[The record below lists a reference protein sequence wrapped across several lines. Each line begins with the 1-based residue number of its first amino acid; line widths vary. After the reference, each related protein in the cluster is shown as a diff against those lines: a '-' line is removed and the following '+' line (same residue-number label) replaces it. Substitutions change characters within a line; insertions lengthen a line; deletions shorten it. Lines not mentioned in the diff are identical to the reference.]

1 MLGIE
6 RLLRWMLR
14 EALQVQR
21 SNVRFSASAIELRGF
36 VLLPRFVNALL
47 KAAGVGGEVVLEHG
61 SARLLVIAMPWAPA
75 LPSGGRIEIRG
86 LTLTLAP
93 PPNPP
98 DVTTATVTTA
108 TVTTATV
115 TTATVTTATV
125 TTATATTATTTTA
138 ATTSATPTP
147 TIEASPIETSPV
159 PPPRAWSEAA
169 AAAAADGR
177 IDTNEEMAIQ
187 RIAERLESSAT
198 FSPATPP
205 EPGREQ
211 SGLEALV
218 ALCWRLLRS
227 VRLVALDTT
236 VRLRGGGAPHP
247 RAEIKGEV
255 KGEVKG
261 DFTPPP
267 LVELNVSLLELRETG
282 ATERPALADRGSA
295 EGDSLCIRLS
305 VADAA
310 LSLREGPTCAVGGSD
325 GILDG
330 VSDSVSVLRV
340 AQSETGDAA
349 ASLVVCMTT
358 KEGGRATA
366 IETEIAIS
374 RMAAVATVME
384 LSQISAALSS
394 LLSPQTRLPSSM
406 GASSRGA
413 SALMLPVASVGV
425 ATPEV
430 CAALAETA
438 RLIGK
443 LQMEAALEEGEGAS
457 DESQPSRAAIEP
469 AADEQRRSMIVRV
482 AHAQLALLQ
491 READPPTHGR
501 DPASEG
507 RVPASGGGETPS
519 ERGGLLLIVTMH
531 GGMLQSD
538 GGSKLRGGSSA
549 NGGDLRHECQAL
561 QLTERCD
568 APHPP
573 TP

>member
-108 TVTTATV
+108 TVTTAT
-115 TTATVTTATV
+115 
-125 TTATATTATTTTA
+125 ATTATTTTA

-147 TIEASPIETSPV
+147 TTEASPIETSPV

-236 VRLRGGGAPHP
+236 VRLRGGGRLTPG
-247 RAEIKGEV
+247 RRSKERSKGRS
-255 KGEVKG
+255 KGIS
-261 DFTPPP
+261 PPP
-267 LVELNVSLLELRETG
+267 H
-282 ATERPALADRGSA
+282 
-295 EGDSLCIRLS
+295 
-305 VADAA
+305 
-310 LSLREGPTCAVGGSD
+310 
-325 GILDG
+325 
-330 VSDSVSVLRV
+330 
-340 AQSETGDAA
+340 
-349 ASLVVCMTT
+349 
-358 KEGGRATA
+358 
-366 IETEIAIS
+366 
-374 RMAAVATVME
+374 
-384 LSQISAALSS
+384 LSS
-394 LLSPQTRLPSSM
+394 ST
-406 GASSRGA
+406 
-413 SALMLPVASVGV
+413 
-425 ATPEV
+425 
-430 CAALAETA
+430 
-438 RLIGK
+438 
-443 LQMEAALEEGEGAS
+443 
-457 DESQPSRAAIEP
+457 
-469 AADEQRRSMIVRV
+469 
-482 AHAQLALLQ
+482 
-491 READPPTHGR
+491 
-501 DPASEG
+501 
-507 RVPASGGGETPS
+507 
-519 ERGGLLLIVTMH
+519 
-531 GGMLQSD
+531 
-538 GGSKLRGGSSA
+538 
-549 NGGDLRHECQAL
+549 
-561 QLTERCD
+561 
-568 APHPP
+568 
-573 TP
+573 

>member
-98 DVTTATVTTA
+98 D
-108 TVTTATV
+108 V

-236 VRLRGGGAPHP
+236 VRLRGGGRLTPG
-247 RAEIKGEV
+247 RRSKERSKGRS
-255 KGEVKG
+255 KGIS
-261 DFTPPP
+261 PPP
-267 LVELNVSLLELRETG
+267 H
-282 ATERPALADRGSA
+282 
-295 EGDSLCIRLS
+295 
-305 VADAA
+305 
-310 LSLREGPTCAVGGSD
+310 
-325 GILDG
+325 
-330 VSDSVSVLRV
+330 
-340 AQSETGDAA
+340 
-349 ASLVVCMTT
+349 
-358 KEGGRATA
+358 
-366 IETEIAIS
+366 
-374 RMAAVATVME
+374 
-384 LSQISAALSS
+384 LSS
-394 LLSPQTRLPSSM
+394 ST
-406 GASSRGA
+406 
-413 SALMLPVASVGV
+413 
-425 ATPEV
+425 
-430 CAALAETA
+430 
-438 RLIGK
+438 
-443 LQMEAALEEGEGAS
+443 
-457 DESQPSRAAIEP
+457 
-469 AADEQRRSMIVRV
+469 
-482 AHAQLALLQ
+482 
-491 READPPTHGR
+491 
-501 DPASEG
+501 
-507 RVPASGGGETPS
+507 
-519 ERGGLLLIVTMH
+519 
-531 GGMLQSD
+531 
-538 GGSKLRGGSSA
+538 
-549 NGGDLRHECQAL
+549 
-561 QLTERCD
+561 
-568 APHPP
+568 
-573 TP
+573 

>member
-98 DVTTATVTTA
+98 DVTTA

-236 VRLRGGGAPHP
+236 VRLRGGGRLTPG
-247 RAEIKGEV
+247 RRSKERSKGRS
-255 KGEVKG
+255 KGIS
-261 DFTPPP
+261 PPP
-267 LVELNVSLLELRETG
+267 H
-282 ATERPALADRGSA
+282 
-295 EGDSLCIRLS
+295 
-305 VADAA
+305 
-310 LSLREGPTCAVGGSD
+310 
-325 GILDG
+325 
-330 VSDSVSVLRV
+330 
-340 AQSETGDAA
+340 
-349 ASLVVCMTT
+349 
-358 KEGGRATA
+358 
-366 IETEIAIS
+366 
-374 RMAAVATVME
+374 
-384 LSQISAALSS
+384 LSS
-394 LLSPQTRLPSSM
+394 ST
-406 GASSRGA
+406 
-413 SALMLPVASVGV
+413 
-425 ATPEV
+425 
-430 CAALAETA
+430 
-438 RLIGK
+438 
-443 LQMEAALEEGEGAS
+443 
-457 DESQPSRAAIEP
+457 
-469 AADEQRRSMIVRV
+469 
-482 AHAQLALLQ
+482 
-491 READPPTHGR
+491 
-501 DPASEG
+501 
-507 RVPASGGGETPS
+507 
-519 ERGGLLLIVTMH
+519 
-531 GGMLQSD
+531 
-538 GGSKLRGGSSA
+538 
-549 NGGDLRHECQAL
+549 
-561 QLTERCD
+561 
-568 APHPP
+568 
-573 TP
+573 